1 MGKIN
6 VLSFEV
12 ANLIAAGEVVDR
24 PASVIKELME
34 NSIDAGAKK
43 ITVEIKNGGVSYM
56 RVSDDGCGMA
66 PEDMPLALKRHATSK
81 IASAEDLAAI
91 FTLGFRGEALA
102 AISSVSKV
110 RILSK
115 TAEAANGAMLYADG
129 GRIVSVGEA
138 GCPSGTTITVEQL
151 FANVPARR
159 KFLKKDATESAAV
172 AASVEKIALSHP
184 EIAIRLIMDGNIRL
198 DTAGDG
204 KLENT
209 IYSVLGRDFAR
220 RMLPVKCRSE
230 GVEVHGFIGTRDNVK
245 PTRNFQNF
253 FINNRYVKSRTAM
266 AALEQ
271 AFSSYIAPERFP
283 ACVLF
288 IDVNPAAVDVNVHP
302 AKLEVKFSNE
312 KIIFDTVYYAVR
324 SALEKNTDRPD
335 LVLRSDPS
343 VEMHTSNAFVP
354 VMDRFS
360 YLAAM
365 PEQGRIDRMGG
376 ISFGNAA
383 NRAATE
389 RTAAPSA
396 PLAKVMPTADDAPR
410 FTPQGFG
417 ADSAV
422 HSSYAPAFGVR
433 EATSAPAEDLR
444 TAIPLPTDADAPA
457 FAHDEKAA
465 ASPDEE
471 KAVGTDIPAEG
482 PTPDTVAEILPLPE
496 YRIVG
501 IAFNTYIFVETD
513 NKLVV
518 IDKHAAHERILFE
531 DMRLKLRGAA
541 PTPQILLVPIVL
553 DLPQSDF
560 TALCDY
566 RAEFGAIGFV
576 FETEDADHRVKLTQ
590 IPAAL
595 DATAAADLVT
605 VTADLLASG
614 AGDIEVARR
623 NVYERA
629 LYQASC
635 KAAMKGGRVDSE
647 SDVRFVVEK
656 VLTTPSLT
664 VCPHGRPVVTNLS
677 KYALDKQFGRV

>member
-81 IASAEDLAAI
+81 IATAEDLAAI

-102 AISSVSKV
+102 AIASVSKV

-115 TAEAANGAMLYADG
+115 TAGAANGAMLYADG

-138 GCPSGTTITVEQL
+138 GCPLGTTITVEQL

-184 EIAIRLIMDGNIRL
+184 GIAIRLITDGNIKL

-204 KLENT
+204 KPENT

-230 GVEVHGFIGTRDNVK
+230 GVEVHGFIGTPDNVK

-266 AALEQ
+266 AAIEQ

-283 ACVLF
+283 TCVLF

-335 LVLRSDPS
+335 LVLRSAP
-343 VEMHTSNAFVP
+343 VQETHTSTAFVP

-360 YLAAM
+360 YLASM
-365 PEQGRIDRMGG
+365 PEQGRIDRTGG
-376 ISFGNAA
+376 ISFGNGASRTA
-383 NRAATE
+383 SE
-389 RTAAPSA
+389 RTAAPFA
-396 PLAKVMPTADDAPR
+396 PPTRPMPIAADAPR

-417 ADSAV
+417 AESAV
-422 HSSYAPAFGVR
+422 RSTYAPDRR
-433 EATSAPAEDLR
+433 EPIPA
-444 TAIPLPTDADAPA
+444 DADAPA
-457 FAHDEKAA
+457 VRQTGSAVPVSETPVSE
-465 ASPDEE
+465 SP
-471 KAVGTDIPAEG
+471 VPDITAE
-482 PTPDTVAEILPLPE
+482 TLPLPE
-496 YRIVG
+496 YKIVG
-501 IAFNTYIFVETD
+501 IAFNTYIFVETE

-541 PTPQILLVPIVL
+541 PTPQILLVPVVL
-553 DLPQSDF
+553 ELPQSDF

-566 RAEFGAIGFV
+566 RAEFGAIGFA
-576 FETEDADHRVKLTQ
+576 FETEDAEHRVKLLQ
-590 IPAAL
+590 IPSAL
-595 DATAAADLVT
+595 DAAAAADLVS
-605 VTADLLASG
+605 VTADLLANG

-623 NVYERA
+623 DAYERA

-635 KAAMKGGRVDSE
+635 KAAMKGGRADSE

-664 VCPHGRPVVTNLS
+664 VCPHGRPVVTNLT

>member
-43 ITVEIKNGGVSYM
+43 ITVEIKCGGVSYM
-56 RVSDDGCGMA
+56 RVSDNGSGIA

-81 IASAEDLAAI
+81 IKEADDLAAI

-102 AISSVSKV
+102 AISAVSKV

-115 TAEAANGAMLYADG
+115 TAAAANGAMLVCDG

-138 GCPSGTTITVEQL
+138 GCSAGTTITVEEL

-159 KFLKKDATESAAV
+159 KFLKKDSTESAAV

-184 EIAIRLIMDGNIRL
+184 EIAVRLIADGNVKL
-198 DTAGDG
+198 DTPGDG
-204 KLENT
+204 KPENA
-209 IYSVLGRDFAR
+209 IYAVLGRDFAR

-230 GVEVHGFIGTRDNVK
+230 GVEVHGFIGTPDNVK

-253 FINNRYVKSRTAM
+253 FINHRYVKSRTAM
-266 AALEQ
+266 AAIEQ

-324 SALEKNTDRPD
+324 SALEKNTERPE
-335 LVLRSDPS
+335 LVLRSDP
-343 VEMHTSNAFVP
+343 VPATHTSNAFVP

-365 PEQGRIDRMGG
+365 PEQGRFDRAGG
-376 ISFGNAA
+376 ISFGNDLRRAPVAA
-383 NRAATE
+383 N
-389 RTAAPSA
+389 APS
-396 PLAKVMPTADDAPR
+396 MDDGGAARPVPRPVPR
-410 FTPQGFG
+410 FAPQGFG
-417 ADSAV
+417 EDGASPLA
-422 HSSYAPAFGVR
+422 APVYR
-433 EATSAPAEDLR
+433 EPP
-444 TAIPLPTDADAPA
+444 TAPLPTDADAPA
-457 FAHDEKAA
+457 VRQANDAIP
-465 ASPDEE
+465 ASPSPTTGEAQE
-471 KAVGTDIPAEG
+471 ASTSPAHES
-482 PTPDTVAEILPLPE
+482 PRETLPLPD
-496 YRIVG
+496 YKIVG
-501 IAFNTYIFVETD
+501 VAFNTYIFVETE

-531 DMRLKLRGAA
+531 DMREKLRGAA
-541 PTPQILLVPIVL
+541 PTPQILLVPVVL

-560 TALCDY
+560 RALCDFS
-566 RAEFGAIGFV
+566 AEFAAIGFA
-576 FETEDADHRVKLTQ
+576 FETDDAEHRVKVLQ
-590 IPAAL
+590 IPSAL
-595 DATAAADLVT
+595 NIAEATDLVT
-605 VTADLLASG
+605 VTADFLASG
-614 AGDIEVARR
+614 TGDIEIARR
-623 NVYERA
+623 DAYEKA

-635 KAAMKGGRVDSE
+635 KAAMKGGRADSE
-647 SDVRFVVEK
+647 ADVRFVVEK

-664 VCPHGRPVVTNLS
+664 VCPHGRPVVTNLT

>member
-81 IASAEDLAAI
+81 IATAEDLAAI

-102 AISSVSKV
+102 AIASVSKV

-115 TAEAANGAMLYADG
+115 TAGAANGAMLYADG

-138 GCPSGTTITVEQL
+138 GCPLGTTITVEQL

-184 EIAIRLIMDGNIRL
+184 GIAIRLITDGNIKL

-204 KLENT
+204 KPENA

-230 GVEVHGFIGTRDNVK
+230 GVEVHGFIGTPDNVK

-253 FINNRYVKSRTAM
+253 FINSRYVKSRTAM
-266 AALEQ
+266 AAIEQ

-283 ACVLF
+283 TCVLF

-335 LVLRSDPS
+335 LVLRSDP
-343 VEMHTSNAFVP
+343 VQETHTSTAFVP

-360 YLAAM
+360 YLASM
-365 PEQGRIDRMGG
+365 PEQGRIDRTGG
-376 ISFGNAA
+376 ISFGNGASRTA
-383 NRAATE
+383 PE
-389 RTAAPSA
+389 RTAAPFA
-396 PLAKVMPTADDAPR
+396 LPTRPMPTAADAPR
-410 FTPQGFG
+410 FAPQGFG
-417 ADSAV
+417 AESAV
-422 HSSYAPAFGVR
+422 RSTYAPARR
-433 EATSAPAEDLR
+433 EP
-444 TAIPLPTDADAPA
+444 IPTDADAPA
-457 FAHDEKAA
+457 VRQTGSAA
-465 ASPDEE
+465 PASETPVSESPVPDI
-471 KAVGTDIPAEG
+471 AAE
-482 PTPDTVAEILPLPE
+482 TLPLPE
-496 YRIVG
+496 YKIVG
-501 IAFNTYIFVETD
+501 IAFNTYIFVETE

-553 DLPQSDF
+553 ELPQSDF

-566 RAEFGAIGFV
+566 RAEFGAIGFA
-576 FETEDADHRVKLTQ
+576 FETEDAEHRVKLLQ
-590 IPAAL
+590 IPSAL
-595 DATAAADLVT
+595 DAAAAADLVS
-605 VTADLLASG
+605 VTADLLANG

-623 NVYERA
+623 DAYERA

-635 KAAMKGGRVDSE
+635 KAAMKGGRADSE

-664 VCPHGRPVVTNLS
+664 VCPHGRPVVTNLT

>member
-56 RVSDDGCGMA
+56 RVSDDGCGMS

-81 IASAEDLAAI
+81 IATAEDLAAI

-138 GCPSGTTITVEQL
+138 GCPAGTTITVEEL

-172 AASVEKIALSHP
+172 AATVEKMALSHP
-184 EIAIRLIMDGNIRL
+184 EIAVRLITDGNVKL

-204 KLENT
+204 KPENA
-209 IYSVLGRDFAR
+209 IYAVLGRDFAR

-230 GVEVHGFIGTRDNVK
+230 GVEVHGFIGTPDNVK

-266 AALEQ
+266 AAIEQ

-335 LVLRSDPS
+335 LVLRSDP
-343 VEMHTSNAFVP
+343 VRETHTSTAFVP

-376 ISFGNAA
+376 ISFGKDAQRAPTTEHTPEAA
-383 NRAATE
+383 PSTLPQTE
-389 RTAAPSA
+389 RTA
-396 PLAKVMPTADDAPR
+396 PR
-410 FTPQGFG
+410 FVPKGFVE
-417 ADSAV
+417 DTAV
-422 HSSYAPAFGVR
+422 RSTYAPAYR
-433 EATSAPAEDLR
+433 EPMSSAGTPTQMQTPEQPPHA
-444 TAIPLPTDADAPA
+444 PLPTDADAPA
-457 FAHDEKAA
+457 APQADPAA
-465 ASPDEE
+465 PAAEPTIESP
-471 KAVGTDIPAEG
+471 VPDIAAE
-482 PTPDTVAEILPLPE
+482 TLPLPD
-496 YRIVG
+496 YKIVG
-501 IAFNTYIFVETD
+501 IAFNTYIFVETE

-560 TALCDY
+560 SALCDY
-566 RAEFGAIGFV
+566 RAEFGAIGFA
-576 FETEDADHRVKLTQ
+576 FDLDEAEHRVKLLQ
-590 IPAAL
+590 IPSAL

-605 VTADLLASG
+605 VTADFLASG

-623 NVYERA
+623 DAYERA

-635 KAAMKGGRVDSE
+635 KAAMKGGRADSE

-664 VCPHGRPVVTNLS
+664 VCPHGRPVVTNLT

>member
-56 RVSDDGCGMA
+56 RVSDDGCGME

-81 IASAEDLAAI
+81 IATAEDLAAI

-102 AISSVSKV
+102 AIASVSKV

-115 TAEAANGAMLYADG
+115 TAGAANGAMLYADG

-138 GCPSGTTITVEQL
+138 GCPLGTTITVEQL

-184 EIAIRLIMDGNIRL
+184 GIAIRLITDGNIKL

-204 KLENT
+204 KPENA

-230 GVEVHGFIGTRDNVK
+230 GVEVHGFIGTPDNVK

-266 AALEQ
+266 AAIEQ

-283 ACVLF
+283 TCVLF

-335 LVLRSDPS
+335 LVLRSAP
-343 VEMHTSNAFVP
+343 VQETHTSTAFVP

-360 YLAAM
+360 YLASM
-365 PEQGRIDRMGG
+365 PEQGRIDRTGG
-376 ISFGNAA
+376 ISFGNGASRTA
-383 NRAATE
+383 SE
-389 RTAAPSA
+389 RTAAPFA
-396 PLAKVMPTADDAPR
+396 PPTRPMPTAADAPR
-410 FTPQGFG
+410 FAPQGFG
-417 ADSAV
+417 AESAAR
-422 HSSYAPAFGVR
+422 STDAPARR
-433 EATSAPAEDLR
+433 EP
-444 TAIPLPTDADAPA
+444 IPTDADAPA
-457 FAHDEKAA
+457 VRQTGSAVPVSETPVSE
-465 ASPDEE
+465 SP
-471 KAVGTDIPAEG
+471 VPDITAE
-482 PTPDTVAEILPLPE
+482 TLPLPE
-496 YRIVG
+496 YKIVG
-501 IAFNTYIFVETD
+501 IAFNTYIFVETE

-541 PTPQILLVPIVL
+541 PTPQILLVPVVL
-553 DLPQSDF
+553 ELPQSDF

-566 RAEFGAIGFV
+566 RAEFGAIGFA
-576 FETEDADHRVKLTQ
+576 FETEDAEHRVKLLQ
-590 IPAAL
+590 IPSAL
-595 DATAAADLVT
+595 DAAAAADLVS
-605 VTADLLASG
+605 VTADLLANG

-623 NVYERA
+623 DAYERA

-635 KAAMKGGRVDSE
+635 KAAMKGGRADSE

-664 VCPHGRPVVTNLS
+664 VCPHGRPVVTNLT